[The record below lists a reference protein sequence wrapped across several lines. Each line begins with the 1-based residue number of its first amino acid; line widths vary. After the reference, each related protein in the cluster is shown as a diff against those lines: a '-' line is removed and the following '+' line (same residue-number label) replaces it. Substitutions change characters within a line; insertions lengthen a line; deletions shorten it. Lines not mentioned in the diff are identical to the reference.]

1 MRVTSLM
8 KASKYR
14 VWNTVTRDRNKNNN
28 SSARAGTNVLLDV
41 LGNETRRRILN
52 LISHEPMYFNQLARE
67 IRTGQQAILRHMK
80 ILEDAGLIKSYAERS
95 SLGAPDR
102 KYYRVNSSFNLSIS
116 VSNDNFTI
124 RNDNIE
130 ELRYKEAD
138 TLYKK
143 FDELHSVTFYLNDR
157 LNQTENGDKYTKY
170 NNTNRRRIHS
180 LDQILSKLQ
189 RSLEDTE
196 GQILHLES
204 RLNDLRALKQA
215 IIKRM
220 HNIEKENFD
229 DIERR
234 LMCLLLEGS
243 MHLNEEKLTISELAE
258 MLDKNER
265 AIKNAMSRITD
276 KLENGSSIYELF
288 KSIS

>member
-1 MRVTSLM
+1 MNRTPPLADTS
-8 KASKYR
+8 
-14 VWNTVTRDRNKNNN
+14 
-28 SSARAGTNVLLDV
+28 VLLDV

-52 LISHEPMYFNQLARE
+52 LISHEPMYFNQLAKE
-67 IRTGQQAILRHMK
+67 IRTGQQAILRHVK
-80 ILEDAGLIKSYAERS
+80 ILEDTGLIESYAMRS
-95 SLGAPDR
+95 DLGAPDR

-116 VSNDNFTI
+116 VSNDNFTV
-124 RNDNIE
+124 RNEGIE

-138 TLYKK
+138 ALYKK
-143 FDELHSVTFYLNDR
+143 FDELDSIVPSHNNDNTLDESIDR
-157 LNQTENGDKYTKY
+157 NTKGNQRKS
-170 NNTNRRRIHS
+170 IMS
-180 LDQILSKLQ
+180 LDQILLKLQ
-189 RSLEDTE
+189 QNLEDTE

-220 HNIEKENFD
+220 HDIEKENFD

-234 LMCLLLEGS
+234 LMCLLLEGP
-243 MHLNEEKLTISELAE
+243 MHQNEEHLTISELAE

-265 AIKNAMSRITD
+265 TIKNAMSRITN

-288 KSIS
+288 KNIS